1 VIVFRDLTLN
11 GNVQIITSKEKQLE
25 QELGVKL
32 YPNPL
37 KIGIVQA
44 EFSRLGSLLILDATG
59 KVVYQKDKLKGKE
72 SLSLNLKPGFYF
84 AKAQTKKGN
93 QTVKLVVE

>member
-1 VIVFRDLTLN
+1 VFKDSTLN
-11 GNVQIITSKEKQLE
+11 GNVQIVTSKEKQLE

-37 KIGIVQA
+37 RTGTLQT
-44 EFSRLGSLLILDATG
+44 EFTSLGSLIILDATG
-59 KVVYQKDKLKGKE
+59 KVVYQREKLIRQE
-72 SLSLNLKPGFYF
+72 SLSINLKPGFYF
-84 AKAQTKKGN
+84 AKAQTAKGS